1 METDDKPI
9 LRGIYAITILLF
21 SILSLTKMDPGPIVV
36 GVLSCVLV
44 FYSHLIVKK
53 YFPEGDR
60 YVLIIS
66 AFITQFGLVMLY
78 RINYFYAFR
87 QIIWFTVGIGAYISL
102 VLFLPEISKLAK
114 YKYFFIIIAII
125 LLASPLIH
133 GIGSEKNGSRNWLT
147 FGKIGVQPS
156 ELAKLFIIFYLASSI
171 QEIKKFLDFVKTS
184 VPVYVALG
192 FLIIEK
198 DLGSALIFFGIY
210 IAMLYIG
217 TSNLEYVLLSIAV
230 FALGAVGSYMAFAH
244 IRIRF
249 YIWHD
254 PWKYKYSQGRQIC
267 QSLFAIAN
275 GGIFGT
281 GLGLGHPEFIP
292 EVHNDCI
299 FAAICEEFGML
310 GAMALILLYLLLI
323 YRGLRIAIHARTN
336 YSRLVAVGISSM
348 ICFQVFVI
356 IGGVIKMIPLTG
368 ITLPFVS
375 YGGTSMLLNYMCLG
389 VLQKI
394 SECGDM

>member
-1 METDDKPI
+1 MDNNDKPV
-9 LRGIYAITILLF
+9 LRGIYLITILLF
-21 SILSLTKMDPGPIVV
+21 SVLSLSKKDFGPIII
-36 GVLSCVLV
+36 GLLSCTLV

-53 YFPEGDR
+53 YFPEGDK
-60 YVLIIS
+60 YILIIS
-66 AFITQFGLVMLY
+66 VFITQFGLVMLY
-78 RINYFYAFR
+78 RINYYYAFR

-102 VLFLPEISKLAK
+102 VLFLPETSKLAK
-114 YKYFFIIIAII
+114 YKYTYIIIGIL
-125 LLASPLIH
+125 LLASPLIR
-133 GIGSEKNGSRNWLT
+133 GIGAERNGSRNWLKL
-147 FGKIGVQPS
+147 GSIGFQPS
-156 ELAKLFIIFYLASSI
+156 ELAKLFLIFYLSAAIQSI
-171 QEIKKFLDFVKTS
+171 KDFNGFVKAS
-184 VPVYVALG
+184 IPVYISIG
-192 FLIIEK
+192 FLIVEK

-217 TSNLEYVLLSIAV
+217 TSNLKYMLLSIAV
-230 FALGAVGSYMAFAH
+230 FAVGAVGSYFAFAH
-244 IRIRF
+244 IRVRF
-249 YIWHD
+249 YIWIN

-292 EVHNDCI
+292 EVHDDCI

-310 GAMALILLYLLLI
+310 GAMALILLYLLLV

-375 YGGTSMLLNYMCLG
+375 YGGTSMLLNYLCLG